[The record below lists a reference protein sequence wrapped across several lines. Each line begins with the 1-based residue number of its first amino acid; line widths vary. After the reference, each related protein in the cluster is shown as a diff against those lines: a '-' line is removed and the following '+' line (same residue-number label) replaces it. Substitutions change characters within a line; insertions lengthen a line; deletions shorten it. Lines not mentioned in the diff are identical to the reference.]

1 MGAQDEILR
10 IRMER
15 ALEKLSVMET
25 LLEAKDK
32 EIQDLKNKL
41 SEKRADKD
49 VISMMLS
56 TVLDELDEDG
66 GGWFGEETNLSKINR
81 LQALIANLKSKKN
94 QAESVAEM
102 KSNFLANMS
111 HEIRTPMNGI
121 MGLTKLLLNTDLNE
135 KQNEYLRAVESSSDT
150 LLVII
155 NDILDISKIEAGKLT
170 LESKDFLFVNLL
182 SSVIGVFEGKAAE
195 KGINLVANYHDSNL
209 PEVLT
214 GDSVRLNQI
223 LYNLIS
229 NAIKFTQQGEVSL
242 SVDVLRRNESY
253 ATIHFSVSDTGIGM
267 SEEQQAKIF
276 KAFSQ
281 ANSSTTRK
289 FGGTGLGLSIVKQ
302 LVELQGGEI
311 IVKSEP
317 GKGSSFS
324 FDLIYPIK
332 KLADST
338 LNKKNLSEAVD
349 LNGVKVLLVEDNPVN
364 QLVAS
369 DLLLEVGVE
378 VELANNGAE
387 ALELYNGSKH
397 NIILMDMQMP
407 VMDGYTAIKKLRE
420 AGSTIPIIALT
431 AHITDTEVQ
440 KCKAAGADEYLSKP
454 YKPKELYDK
463 IGLLLNLDAL
473 NEIVSESSLS
483 ENVSAKPSPKM
494 WDESFLLDYVGGSE
508 KIKNR
513 ILDKIIAEIPVD
525 TQVLISFQSSL
536 DYNALG
542 AVCHK
547 IKPNIQMLGNK
558 QMYDIIVQMEKDAKN
573 LQNVES
579 LSERVGLLIIDLNEL
594 LSELI

>member
-1 MGAQDEILR
+1 
-10 IRMER
+10 MER

-25 LLEAKDK
+25 LLETKDK

-41 SEKRADKD
+41 NEGVADKD

-170 LESKDFLFVNLL
+170 LESKDFLFINLL

-195 KGINLVANYHDSNL
+195 KGINLVANYHESNL

-229 NAIKFTQQGEVSL
+229 NAIKFTQEGEVSL

-253 ATIHFSVSDTGIGM
+253 ATIHFSITDTGIGM
-267 SEEQQAKIF
+267 SEEQQSKVF

-302 LVELQGGEI
+302 LVEIQGGEI

-332 KLADST
+332 KLADSS
-338 LNKKNLSEAVD
+338 LNKKNLSEVID

-420 AGSTIPIIALT
+420 SGSTIPIIALT

-440 KCKAAGADEYLSKP
+440 KCKLAGADEYLSKP

-463 IGLLLNLDAL
+463 IGLLLKLDAL
-473 NEIVSESSLS
+473 NEVVSESSLS
-483 ENVSAKPSPKM
+483 EKSTTKSSPKM
-494 WDESFLLDYVGGSE
+494 WDDAFLLDYVGGNE

-513 ILDKIIAEIPVD
+513 ILDKIITEIPVD
-525 TQVLISFQSSL
+525 TQVLIEFQSSL
-536 DYNALG
+536 DYKALG

-547 IKPNIQMLGNK
+547 IKPNIQMLGIK
-558 QMYDIIVQMEKDAKN
+558 TMYDTIVQMEQDAKN

-594 LSELI
+594 LSELV